1 MKSFPGLLAQP
12 PLQSGLPSYC
22 NNDVVFAVNVLGSEF
37 DSGGGSEGGGP
48 GVSISEI
55 TGQQSASSSGGSAA
69 AAPEKSDLPE
79 KSSAAQQPHQQPEP
93 ASDSGSTGSSGGQLL
108 SLEPP
113 LASSDYSF
121 SLDDQENLGDLFE
134 LF

>member
-1 MKSFPGLLAQP
+1 MFLNLQLIFFPIP
-12 PLQSGLPSYC
+12 
-22 NNDVVFAVNVLGSEF
+22 VNALESEF
-37 DSGGGSEGGGP
+37 GSGGSSGGP

-55 TGQQSASSSGGSAA
+55 TGQQSASSTPAASRQVSATAVEAAGAASSAA
-69 AAPEKSDLPE
+69 AV
-79 KSSAAQQPHQQPEP
+79 EP
-93 ASDSGSTGSSGGQLL
+93 PSETGSTGSGQLL

-121 SLDDQENLGDLFE
+121 SLDDQENLNDLFE

>member
-1 MKSFPGLLAQP
+1 MNALE
-12 PLQSGLPSYC
+12 
-22 NNDVVFAVNVLGSEF
+22 SEF
-37 DSGGGSEGGGP
+37 GSGGSSGGP

-55 TGQQSASSSGGSAA
+55 TGQQSASSTPAASRQVSATAEAAGAVAASSSAA
-69 AAPEKSDLPE
+69 AV
-79 KSSAAQQPHQQPEP
+79 EP
-93 ASDSGSTGSSGGQLL
+93 PSETGSTGSGQLL

-121 SLDDQENLGDLFE
+121 SLDDQENLNDLFE

>member
-1 MKSFPGLLAQP
+1 M
-12 PLQSGLPSYC
+12 
-22 NNDVVFAVNVLGSEF
+22 NVLGSEF
-37 DSGGGSEGGGP
+37 DSGAGSEGGGP

-55 TGQQSASSSGGSAA
+55 TGQQSAASSSSGGSAA
-69 AAPEKSDLPE
+69 AHPEKPDLLPE
-79 KSSAAQQPHQQPEP
+79 KSSAAHAVAAEP
-93 ASDSGSTGSSGGQLL
+93 TSESGSTGSSGQLL